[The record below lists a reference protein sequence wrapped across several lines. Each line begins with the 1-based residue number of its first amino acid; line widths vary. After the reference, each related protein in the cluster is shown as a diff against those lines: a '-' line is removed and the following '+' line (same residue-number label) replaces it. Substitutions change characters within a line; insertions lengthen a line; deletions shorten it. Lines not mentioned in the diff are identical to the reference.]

1 MKNKIIGLFL
11 IVVSFT
17 ICSCKDC
24 PASNSGNTENLKV
37 ASFNIQLAPPN
48 ALEKFYWHTRKD
60 AAKKLLS
67 YHRFDIWGSQETYLH
82 QIESVIPSGYGF
94 VGVGRDDGSTE
105 GEYSPIFY
113 NKDKFEV
120 IKSGTFWISETPE
133 KVSYGWGAKHRR
145 ICTWGEFKS
154 KKTGKIFFFFNTHLD
169 HRVVKAKE
177 EGVKLLKKKIEEI
190 AGGKTYFLTGD
201 FNIHLGDEKLKPLV
215 ESPDFIHAKD
225 IAKLTYAPEGG
236 TYHAYTGIA
245 RAFIDYIWVS
255 KNVKV
260 NKYAVLTDRIGK
272 LKYDYSLESKKQRQ
286 KDVDYASD
294 HFPIGAEVEF

>member
-1 MKNKIIGLFL
+1 MKNKIISVGLSL
-11 IVVSFT
+11 IAFAFCNAQEVQTAEQPVK
-17 ICSCKDC
+17 I
-24 PASNSGNTENLKV
+24 KV
-37 ASFNIQLAPPN
+37 ASFNIQMAATP
-48 ALEKFYWHTRKD
+48 EKVYWQTRKD
-60 AAKKLLS
+60 AAKNLLA
-67 YHRFDIWGSQETYLH
+67 YHKFDIFGCQETYLH
-82 QIESVIPSGYGF
+82 QIKSVIPEGYSF
-94 VGVGRDDGSTE
+94 IGVGRNDGRE
-105 GEYSPIFY
+105 AGEYSPVIY
-113 NKDKFEV
+113 NTSKFEV
-120 IKSGTFWISETPE
+120 LKSGTFWISETPE
-133 KVSYGWGAKHRR
+133 KVSKGWGAKHFR
-145 ICTWGEFKS
+145 ICSWGEFKD
-154 KKTGKIFFFFNTHLD
+154 KATGRTFFFFNTHLD

-225 IAKLTYAPEGG
+225 IAKLIYAPEGG

-294 HFPIGAEVEF
+294 HFPIVAEVEF